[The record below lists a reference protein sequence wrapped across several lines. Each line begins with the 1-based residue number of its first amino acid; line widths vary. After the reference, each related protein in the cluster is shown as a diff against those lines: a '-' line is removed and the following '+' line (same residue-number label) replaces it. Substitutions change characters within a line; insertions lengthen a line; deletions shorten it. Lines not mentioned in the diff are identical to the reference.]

1 MRAVV
6 ITRAGAP
13 DVLEVQERPD
23 PVCGPGQVRVE
34 VRAAGLNFAEV
45 MARQGMYPDAPKT
58 PCVVGYEFAGVIAEV
73 GEGVTDRAVGD
84 RVMGGAE
91 FGCHAEQV
99 VTRSDDTIPLPE
111 GMSFE
116 EGAAIP
122 VNYATAWAGLLG
134 YGSLQPG
141 EKVLLHAAAGGVG
154 IAATQIAKHAGAEV
168 WGTASAS
175 KHDAIRGFGVD
186 HPLDYRSDGWENG
199 LPPFDLIM
207 DAIGGRSLRR
217 SYGMLRAGGRLVAF
231 GASSVITGEK
241 KNKLKAAPEGLAM
254 MRGFDLIKQMSESK
268 AVIGL
273 NMLSLWKDRG
283 TLEPW
288 IAPLRELLD
297 SGVIQP
303 HVHAAVPF
311 ADAAEAHRII
321 ERRENIGKVVL
332 VP

>member
-6 ITRAGAP
+6 ITRHGP
-13 DVLEVQERPD
+13 PGVLEVQERPD

-45 MARQGMYPDAPKT
+45 MARQGLYPDAPKP
-58 PCVVGYEFAGVIAEV
+58 PCVVGYEVAGVVAEV
-73 GEGVTDRAVGD
+73 GDGVTDTSVGD
-84 RVMGGAE
+84 RVVAGCE
-91 FGCHAEQV
+91 FGGHAEQV
-99 VTRSDDTIPLPE
+99 VTRPSELVPLPE
-111 GMSFE
+111 GMGFA

-134 YGSLQPG
+134 YGSLQAG
-141 EKVLLHAAAGGVG
+141 ERVLVHAAAGGVG

-175 KHDAIRGFGVD
+175 KHEAIRGFGVD
-186 HPLDYRSDGWENG
+186 QALDYRTDGWERG
-199 LPPFDLIM
+199 LPSFDLIM
-207 DAIGGRSLRR
+207 DAIGGASLRR

-241 KNKLKAAPEGLAM
+241 RDLLRAAPQALRM
-254 MRGFDLIKQMSESK
+254 MRGFDLMKQMSDSR

-273 NMLSLWKDRG
+273 NMLSLWRDRG

-288 IAPLRELLD
+288 IAPLRALID
-297 SGVIQP
+297 AGVIRP

-311 ADAAEAHRII
+311 DRAADAHRMI
-321 ERRENIGKVVL
+321 ERRENVGKVVL